1 MHTYMEYT
9 YIHTHTYIYVYD
21 IFHLLEFQITCN
33 SYASCCSCC
42 SVPSSV
48 QLFVIPLMAAC
59 QASLSFTITWS
70 LLKFTS
76 IETVMLSNHLIL
88 FCALLLLP
96 SIFPSIRVFSNESA
110 LCIRRPKYWIFSSA
124 SVLPMNIQ
132 G

>member
-9 YIHTHTYIYVYD
+9 YIHTHTHTHIYIYVYD

-59 QASLSFTITWS
+59 QGSLSFTITWS

-88 FCALLLLP
+88 CCALLLLP

-110 LCIRRPKYWIFSSA
+110 LCIRWTK
-124 SVLPMNIQ
+124 
-132 G
+132 